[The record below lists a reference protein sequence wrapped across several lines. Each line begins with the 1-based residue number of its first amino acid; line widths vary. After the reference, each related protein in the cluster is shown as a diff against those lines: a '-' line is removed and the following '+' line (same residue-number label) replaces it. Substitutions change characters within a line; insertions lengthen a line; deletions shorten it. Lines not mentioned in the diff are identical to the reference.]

1 MSFSELIDSVPILSD
16 KQLREERLDVCKGC
30 EYMNVDKYMIKD
42 IGTCGKCSCV
52 IKLKIAVKS
61 EKCPIG
67 KW

>member
-16 KQLREERLDVCKGC
+16 KKLREERLDVCNEC